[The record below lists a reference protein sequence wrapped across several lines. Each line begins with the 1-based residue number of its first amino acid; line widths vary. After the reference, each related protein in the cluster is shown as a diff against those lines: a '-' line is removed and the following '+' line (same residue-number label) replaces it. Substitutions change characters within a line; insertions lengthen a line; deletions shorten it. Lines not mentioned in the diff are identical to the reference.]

1 MVFNIDYGGDFC
13 ISIEPLD
20 YELSSSSSSCSSSYS
35 LLTFYSRVALEKLNI
50 KMAINNFNKIKFPNM
65 TTVTK

>member
-13 ISIEPLD
+13 ISIEQLD
-20 YELSSSSSSCSSSYS
+20 YELSSSSSGSSSYS

-50 KMAINNFNKIKFPNM
+50 KMAINNFNKIKFPKM